1 MDSTVKNK
9 KEAFNH
15 LLERYKK
22 GVSYMDNKEIPLKQR
37 LQWEVEFQ
45 KIVDSLGK
53 LVVEI
58 GNVTK
63 EEMTNGFKL

>member
-1 MDSTVKNK
+1 MKNK
-9 KEAFNH
+9 KKAFNH
-15 LLERYKK
+15 LLGRYEK
-22 GVSYMDNKEIPLKQR
+22 GISYMDNKEIPLKQR

-45 KIVDSLGK
+45 KILDSLGK